1 MIITLGRP
9 ARASNLLR
17 EYLEILLISNNIAFP
32 YD

>member
-9 ARASNLLR
+9 ARTSILVR
-17 EYLEILLISNNIAFP
+17 EYLEILLISYNIAFP